1 MKNSNPYRHT
11 SNIYIRKFQEFSLL
25 VELRKMKAVVSKLH
39 CSSMEEVMVVRRR
52 PHVVNGGGFV
62 VTDCK
67 DKIVFKIDGCG
78 VLGTKGELVLRDGDG
93 NDLLLIHKKVIFLP
107 CEICNATKLPI
118 SSQMINISSY
128 HLVNF
133 ILLKFRKLVY

>member
-1 MKNSNPYRHT
+1 
-11 SNIYIRKFQEFSLL
+11 
-25 VELRKMKAVVSKLH
+25 MKAVVSKLH

-67 DKIVFKIDGCG
+67 ENIVFKIDGCG

-93 NDLLLIHKKVIFLP
+93 NDLLLINKKVSLSFFFFYP
-107 CEICNATKLPI
+107 N
-118 SSQMINISSY
+118 
-128 HLVNF
+128 HLIIIPN
-133 ILLKFRKLVY
+133 LVW